1 MCDVTEWLGEF
12 QLSQSDLKIECDDK
26 IFLTLIQTILD
37 LETTSASLGL
47 TEAEIESLIID
58 HTTNRARK
66 LHMLWMWKRKNGSS
80 ATYLALVRAMPTHI
94 YVCVFIIICLS
105 VCVCMYMC
113 VCVCT
118 YVCKCVYVCVHVC
131 I

>member
-80 ATYLALVRAMPTHI
+80 ATYLALVRALAQIHDHSTAKSVLQHVKQSSGEAPSSTS
-94 YVCVFIIICLS
+94 II
-105 VCVCMYMC
+105 
-113 VCVCT
+113 
-118 YVCKCVYVCVHVC
+118 
-131 I
+131 